1 MGDHARCLPPAGE
14 HRGALVAWETPLEAG
29 GRADGALLR
38 GGAATDEVG
47 FTSWSSTR
55 ERESLYN
62 GEPARP
68 VVWTD
73 EKDRQTYRYVLTG
86 ANWDGTHRALI
97 EAGLVKCGE
106 ANRAR
111 PTG

>member
-1 MGDHARCLPPAGE
+1 MTVLLKQE
-14 HRGALVAWETPLEAG
+14 
-29 GRADGALLR
+29 GRDGRWLYNAPEGWR
-38 GGAATDEVG
+38 PDEVG